1 MPNDAPVLTGAPTPT
16 EAADAERRAR
26 QLDALRAMAV
36 AALDTVDPEEVFRIV
51 CARLPELLG
60 ADFAALAVP
69 LMQGVRD
76 WCADTAPP
84 REARQKLLD
93 LLDRGLRAG
102 EVLAAGPVEPDVL
115 PEDRAVPAPYGSASA
130 LVLPLAREGEPW
142 GAMLVGW
149 NRRAP
154 LTAAE
159 VALAEEVAAQAAAAF
174 RNASRYDALR
184 QAAVRRERFFSAMSH
199 DLRTPITAILG
210 YSELLQDGIMGDL
223 DARQQDMVER
233 ICQVSGHLAQLVN
246 DVLDLAKLD
255 AGRMEFHREPVA
267 LGDLVD
273 EAILA
278 VEPQARSKGL
288 ELRLEMEPLRDAV
301 LDLDPPRVRQVL
313 VNLLSNAVKFTERG
327 AVSLSAGVEGGRSWI
342 AVADTGP
349 GIPPGSEEAVFEEF
363 LQIAAGNKAKRE
375 PGSGLGLAISRRMAR
390 AMGGD
395 LTARNGETGG
405 AVFTLFLP
413 TEPSPPVSSPS

>member
-1 MPNDAPVLTGAPTPT
+1 MPHAATAPTDAPAPS
-16 EAADAERRAR
+16 ADADRRAR
-26 QLDALRAMAV
+26 ELEALRAMAV

-60 ADFAALAVP
+60 ADFAALSVP
-69 LMQGVRD
+69 LLKEAHD
-76 WCADTAPP
+76 WCAHAAPP
-84 REARQKLLD
+84 REAMPKLLE
-93 LLDRGLRAG
+93 LLDRGRRTG
-102 EVLAAGPVEPDVL
+102 ETLAAGPVEPGAV
-115 PEDRAVPAPYGSASA
+115 PEDRTVPAPYGSASA
-130 LVLPLAREGEPW
+130 LVLPLAHEGDPW

-149 NRRAP
+149 HRRAP
-154 LTAAE
+154 LTAAQ
-159 VALAEEVAAQAAAAF
+159 VALAEEVAAQTAAAF

-273 EAILA
+273 EAIVA
-278 VEPQARSKGL
+278 VEPQANSKGL
-288 ELRLEMEPLRDAV
+288 ELRIEIDPLRDAV

-327 AVSLSAGVEGGRSWI
+327 AVSLSAGTEEGRSWI

-349 GIPPGSEEAVFEEF
+349 GIPAGSEEAVFEEF

-395 LTARNGETGG
+395 LTARNGESGG

-413 TEPSPPVSSPS
+413 TEPSEANASA